1 MNIGRL
7 IYNLSNLGYET
18 NLSGD
23 TIVIYKDG
31 DVIALVN
38 EDGSIYDNNFYLLT
52 EDERMELV
60 NIIRIAY
67 EDEKRPVVEN
77 KPLTLKIKDVSL
89 PSEKLVLLYF
99 QFLNLFDI
107 HSVTP
112 ETISKD
118 LGYTEEIID
127 QIVRNLVDKNLIQ
140 HIKING
146 EINFKVI

>member
-1 MNIGRL
+1 MNVGRL

-18 NLSGD
+18 NLSGS

-38 EDGSIYDNNFYLLT
+38 EDGTIYDNNFYLIT

-60 NIIRIAY
+60 DVIRIAY

-107 HSVTP
+107 DSIAR

-127 QIVRNLVDKNLIQ
+127 QIIRNLTDKNLIQ
-140 HIKING
+140 CIRFNEDI
-146 EINFKVI
+146 IFKVI

>member
-18 NLSGD
+18 NLSGN

-31 DVIALVN
+31 DVIALIN
-38 EDGSIYDNNFYLLT
+38 EDGTIYDNNFYLIT

-60 NIIRIAY
+60 DVIRIAY

-107 HSVTP
+107 DSIAR

-127 QIVRNLVDKNLIQ
+127 QIIRNLTDKNLIQ
-140 HIKING
+140 CIRFNEDI
-146 EINFKVI
+146 IFKVI

>member
-18 NLSGD
+18 NLSGN
-23 TIVIYKDG
+23 TIVIYKDE

-77 KPLTLKIKDVSL
+77 KPLILKIKDVSL

-112 ETISKD
+112 KTISKD

>member
-18 NLSGD
+18 NLSGN

-77 KPLTLKIKDVSL
+77 KPLILKIKDVSL

-127 QIVRNLVDKNLIQ
+127 QIVRNLADKNLIQ

>member
-18 NLSGD
+18 NLSGN
-23 TIVIYKDG
+23 TIVIYKDE

-77 KPLTLKIKDVSL
+77 KPLILKIKDVSL

-127 QIVRNLVDKNLIQ
+127 QIVRNLADKNLIQ

-146 EINFKVI
+146 EINFRVI